1 MIKQLLL
8 TLVIMLSLDSV
19 YLYSI
24 KDIFTKQ
31 IVAIQGSPLV
41 VNIYGIVFCYIALV
55 FGLYYFILRQN
66 KSVLDAFLLGLVIYA
81 VYETTSLALL
91 KKWSYSIA
99 LMDTF
104 WGGCLFALTT
114 VGVRFLLGGGGG
126 GAGK

>member
-1 MIKQLLL
+1 MLVQKISL
-8 TLVIMLSLDSV
+8 TLVLMLLFDSI

-41 VNIYGIVFCYIALV
+41 VNIYGVVFCYIALV
-55 FGLYYFILRQN
+55 FGLYYFILRTN
-66 KSVLDAFLLGLVIYA
+66 KSVMDAFILGLVIYA

-91 KKWSYSIA
+91 KKWSYSVA
-99 LMDTF
+99 VMDTF

-114 VGVRFLLGGGGG
+114 MGVRFILG
-126 GAGK
+126 